1 MVGRR
6 DYIHQLPE
14 KLAFLISRMPR
25 GTRREL
31 EDKTEIGRG
40 TFEQACNEA
49 HPAYSMLGRDHQ
61 ELLADACGF
70 SIGWPEWR
78 DVARLDKRPEDRIDT
93 ADAFKQALL
102 REFAPLS
109 PGQTVASAKTR
120 APENDSGTSG
130 SATGGPRMVLA
141 AGAQSINVRD
151 VTAELVA
158 GKRRTAS
165 SPLGPMAQVD
175 LDDGQPAGA
184 GAYHVLVEVSCHKG
198 LIVGSNRRFSVRRAL
213 LSLDCGDARGRRE
226 AIAGINGLPV
236 VLSNSYGET
245 QFVWVGTQRLL
256 RWEVAAGGAIIGHL
270 LFDAGVVEEL
280 APGDVLRVTLS
291 AWLKHIDTD
300 EIDQDPAFG
309 IIDPNGALAQLPED
323 KLAIE
328 QRRLI
333 EHINKLKLESDGNG
347 QVEIASAELQL
358 ERKP

>member
-1 MVGRR
+1 MKRRR
-6 DYIHQLPE
+6 DYIYELKAKLEFLCKIASDGTWAKVDESIGSSTRVSACNPNSEAHCLLSRTKQDALAQAFGFQQDKSA
-14 KLAFLISRMPR
+14 KLAWCSSDRWLGQGASRP
-25 GTRREL
+25 
-31 EDKTEIGRG
+31 
-40 TFEQACNEA
+40 
-49 HPAYSMLGRDHQ
+49 
-61 ELLADACGF
+61 
-70 SIGWPEWR
+70 
-78 DVARLDKRPEDRIDT
+78 DT
-93 ADAFKQALL
+93 ADEFKAAFLKMLDDQA
-102 REFAPLS
+102 A
-109 PGQTVASAKTR
+109 
-120 APENDSGTSG
+120 SG
-130 SATGGPRMVLA
+130 SAVGETSDRAENSNLVH
-141 AGAQSINVRD
+141 VRD

-158 GKRRTAS
+158 GKRIPAS
-165 SPLGPMAQVD
+165 SPISTMAQVA
-175 LDDGQPAGA
+175 LDEAQPAGA
-184 GAYHVLVEVSCHKG
+184 GAFQVLVDLSCHKG
-198 LIVGSNRRFSVRRAL
+198 NIVGSSRRFSVRRAL

-280 APGDVLRVTLS
+280 APGDVLRVSLS

-309 IIDPNGALAQLPED
+309 IIGSDGTLAQLPED

-333 EHINKLKLESDGNG
+333 EHINKLKLKSDGNG
-347 QVEIASAELQL
+347 YVEIASAELQL